1 MAKNYRLKGHGSFA
15 IREGWITKALLAIQ
29 EYEKQNPDKNFFS
42 KENFNGADS
51 LGVGS
56 NMALSIKFW
65 LRVSGLI
72 EQKNT
77 HLTELAHIILQYDP
91 YLENDMTLYF
101 LHINIAS
108 NRQEATIWNLFF
120 QTMSNLEFDR
130 QKLEERMKETFA
142 SVFQTDYPIHSLEND
157 CSVLLQMY
165 VRQNTE
171 DIDPEDNRLC
181 PFQRLHLISRHG
193 KTIFVRHSLIYR
205 AMPYFMP

>member
-91 YLENDMTLYF
+91 CLENDM
-101 LHINIAS
+101 
-108 NRQEATIWNLFF
+108 
-120 QTMSNLEFDR
+120 
-130 QKLEERMKETFA
+130 
-142 SVFQTDYPIHSLEND
+142 
-157 CSVLLQMY
+157 
-165 VRQNTE
+165 
-171 DIDPEDNRLC
+171 
-181 PFQRLHLISRHG
+181 
-193 KTIFVRHSLIYR
+193 
-205 AMPYFMP
+205 

>member
-142 SVFQTDYPIHSLEND
+142 HTFI
-157 CSVLLQMY
+157 
-165 VRQNTE
+165 R
-171 DIDPEDNRLC
+171 
-181 PFQRLHLISRHG
+181 
-193 KTIFVRHSLIYR
+193 K
-205 AMPYFMP
+205 